1 MSKMNNKMR
10 LSITIIILVPVFIL
24 GALAIFSNTAAISNL
39 KKVNKTAMTI
49 ADEHM
54 VNISDLSEIE
64 KELQEIH
71 KKALSHIIATDLDT
85 LIATVAEVRAEQEIL
100 DNYLI
105 EYKDNLSEEDAG
117 AYNTIVSNYETM
129 KYEIANLM
137 AFSGNAE
144 KEKAFALANST
155 IKQCSDEMQRQV
167 EGMMVRAQESAS
179 QASDA
184 LTAEYNKAVLKNTMI
199 VVLSVI
205 ALLITLYSVFI
216 LIIRKLIVAN
226 HEINDI
232 IRGIDQSEGDLTKRI
247 SILSN
252 DEISDLGNGINTFM
266 GKLQSIMKMII
277 ENSRKL
283 EEVVS
288 EVQESVRTSNDSASD
303 LSAVTEELSAT
314 MQEVGHSA
322 TIINQNADSVR
333 SEVEM
338 IADKSNSINEYSK
351 RMKENADKMELDAKT
366 NMQETST
373 KVQEILEVLNQAI
386 ADSKSVE
393 QVNGLTNDILNISS
407 QTNLLALNASIEAAR
422 AGEAGKGFAVVAD
435 EIRQLAASSRQT
447 ANRIQEINSV
457 VINAVHN
464 LAGHSNNLVEYM
476 TDSILPEFENFVTSG
491 EQYRDN
497 ATYIEGVMNEFTTK
511 TDDLKRAVDE
521 IAASIETITDAIEDG
536 ARGVTGAAES
546 TQVLVTDMENISNR
560 MEENQLIAAA
570 LQKETDVF
578 KNF

>member
-1 MSKMNNKMR
+1 MNGKKR
-10 LSITIIILVPVFIL
+10 LSITVVILVPVFIL
-24 GALAIFSNTAAISNL
+24 GVLAIFSNITAISNL
-39 KKVNKTAMTI
+39 KRVNMTAVTI
-49 ADEHM
+49 SDEHM
-54 VNISDLSEIE
+54 VNISQLSDIE

-85 LIATVAEVRAEQEIL
+85 LIATVAEVRAEEEVL
-100 DNYLI
+100 DKYLV
-105 EYKDNLSEEDAG
+105 EYKDSLIEADAS
-117 AYNTIVSNYETM
+117 AYDTLVSNYETM

-144 KEKAFALANST
+144 KEQAFALANGT

-167 EGMMVRAQESAS
+167 EIMMESAQESAS

-184 LTAEYNKAVLKNTMI
+184 LTAEYNGAVLKNMI
-199 VVLSVI
+199 IVGLSVT
-205 ALLITLYSVFI
+205 ALLITLYSVFV

-226 HEINDI
+226 REINDI
-232 IRGIDQSEGDLTKRI
+232 INGIDQSQGDLTKRI

-252 DEISDLGNGINTFM
+252 DEIADLGNGINTFM

-303 LSAVTEELSAT
+303 LSAVTQELSAT

-322 TIINQNADSVR
+322 TIINQNAESVR
-333 SEVEM
+333 SEVEI
-338 IADKSNSINEYSK
+338 IADKSNSINDYSRK
-351 RMKENADKMELDAKT
+351 MKENADTMESNAKS

-386 ADSKSVE
+386 EESRSVE
-393 QVNGLTNDILNISS
+393 QVNGLTNDILSISS

-422 AGEAGKGFAVVAD
+422 AGDAGKGFAVVAD
-435 EIRQLAASSRQT
+435 EIRQLADSSRAT
-447 ANRIQEINSV
+447 ANRIQEINGV
-457 VINAVHN
+457 VTNAVQN
-464 LAGHSNNLVEYM
+464 LAVHSNNLVEYM
-476 TDSILPEFENFVTSG
+476 TNSILPEFENFVSSG

-497 ATYIEGVMNEFTTK
+497 ATYIEGVMNEFTAK

-521 IAASIETITDAIEDG
+521 IATSIETITDAIEEG

-546 TQVLVTDMENISNR
+546 TQVLVGDMENISNR
-560 MEENQLIAAA
+560 MEENQQIAAA

>member
-1 MSKMNNKMR
+1 MNGKKR
-10 LSITIIILVPVFIL
+10 LSITVVILVPVFIL
-24 GALAIFSNTAAISNL
+24 GVLAIFSNITAISNL
-39 KKVNKTAMTI
+39 KRVNMTAVTI
-49 ADEHM
+49 SDEHM
-54 VNISDLSEIE
+54 VNISQLSDIE

-85 LIATVAEVRAEQEIL
+85 LIATVAEVRAEEEVL
-100 DNYLI
+100 DKYLV
-105 EYKDNLSEEDAG
+105 EYKDSLIEADAS
-117 AYNTIVSNYETM
+117 AYDTLVSNYETM

-144 KEKAFALANST
+144 KEQAFALANGT

-167 EGMMVRAQESAS
+167 EIMMESAQESAS

-184 LTAEYNKAVLKNTMI
+184 LTAEYNGAVLKNMI
-199 VVLSVI
+199 IVGLSVT
-205 ALLITLYSVFI
+205 ALLITLYSVFV

-226 HEINDI
+226 REINDI
-232 IRGIDQSEGDLTKRI
+232 INGIDQSQGDLTKRI

-252 DEISDLGNGINTFM
+252 DEIADLGNGINTFM

-283 EEVVS
+283 EEVVN
-288 EVQESVRTSNDSASD
+288 EVQQSVRTSNDSASD
-303 LSAVTEELSAT
+303 LSAVTQELSAT

-322 TIINQNADSVR
+322 TIINQNAESVR
-333 SEVEM
+333 SEVEI
-338 IADKSNSINEYSK
+338 IAEKSNSINDYSRK
-351 RMKENADKMELDAKT
+351 MKENADAMESNAKA
-366 NMQETST
+366 NMQETGT

-386 ADSKSVE
+386 EESRSVE
-393 QVNGLTNDILNISS
+393 QVNGLTNDILSISS

-422 AGEAGKGFAVVAD
+422 AGDAGKGFAVVAD
-435 EIRQLAASSRQT
+435 EIRQLADSSRAT
-447 ANRIQEINSV
+447 ANRIQEINGV
-457 VINAVHN
+457 VTNAVQN
-464 LAGHSNNLVEYM
+464 LAGQSNNLVEYM
-476 TDSILPEFENFVTSG
+476 TNSILPEFENFVSSG

-497 ATYIEGVMNEFTTK
+497 ATYIEGVMNEFASK
-511 TDDLKRAVDE
+511 TDDLKHAVDE
-521 IAASIETITDAIEDG
+521 IASSIETITDAIDEG
-536 ARGVTGAAES
+536 AKGVTGAAES

-560 MEENQLIAAA
+560 MDENQLIAAA

>member
-1 MSKMNNKMR
+1 MNGKKR
-10 LSITIIILVPVFIL
+10 LSITIVILVPVFIL
-24 GALAIFSNTAAISNL
+24 GALAVFSNIAAISNL
-39 KKVNKTAMTI
+39 KRVNMTAVTI

-54 VNISDLSEIE
+54 VNISQLSNIE

-85 LIATVAEVRAEQEIL
+85 LIATVAEVRAEEEIL
-100 DNYLI
+100 DQCLA
-105 EYKDNLSEEDAG
+105 EYKESLEDEDATV
-117 AYNTIVSNYETM
+117 YNNILSNYDTM

-144 KEKAFALANST
+144 KEKAFALANGT

-167 EGMMVRAQESAS
+167 EGMMERAQESAT
-179 QASDA
+179 QASDV
-184 LTAEYNKAVLKNTMI
+184 LTAEYNRAVFKNTII

-205 ALLITLYSVFI
+205 AFLITLYSVFI
-216 LIIRKLIVAN
+216 LIIRKLIIAN

-232 IRGIDQSEGDLTKRI
+232 INGIDQSQGDLTKRI

-252 DEISDLGNGINTFM
+252 DEIADLGNGINTFM

-288 EVQESVRTSNDSASD
+288 EVQQSVRTSNDSASD

-338 IADKSNSINEYSK
+338 IADKSSSINDYSK
-351 RMKENADKMELDAKT
+351 KMKENADKMELDART
-366 NMQETST
+366 NMKETST

-386 ADSKSVE
+386 EDSKSVE
-393 QVNGLTNDILNISS
+393 QVNGLTNDILKISS

-422 AGEAGKGFAVVAD
+422 AGEAGKGFAVVAS
-435 EIRQLAASSRQT
+435 EISQLATASQSA
-447 ANRIQEINSV
+447 ANRIQTINSR
-457 VINAVHN
+457 VIHAVDNLVENAN
-464 LAGHSNNLVEYM
+464 GLVEYM
-476 TDSILPEFENFVTSG
+476 NASILPEFKNFVTGGS
-491 EQYRDN
+491 EYRSKAN
-497 ATYIEGVMNEFTTK
+497 YIENVMCDFSARMDGLQGTIG
-511 TDDLKRAVDE
+511 E
-521 IAASIETITDAIEDG
+521 IADSIGLITNAIEDG
-536 ARGVTGAAES
+536 VGGVSNAADS
-546 TQVLVTDMENISNR
+546 TQVLLTDMESIAQH
-560 MEENQLIAAA
+560 MDENQAIAVN
-570 LQKETDVF
+570 LKRETEIF
-578 KNF
+578 RQL

>member
-1 MSKMNNKMR
+1 MNKMNNKMR

-39 KKVNKTAMTI
+39 KKVNTTAVTI
-49 ADEHM
+49 SDEHM
-54 VNISDLSEIE
+54 VNISDLSDIE

-85 LIATVAEVRAEQEIL
+85 LIATVAEVRAEEEVL
-100 DNYLI
+100 DNYLK
-105 EYKDNLSEEDAG
+105 EFKDNLEEEDAS
-117 AYNTIVSNYETM
+117 AYNTILSNYETM

-144 KEKAFALANST
+144 KEKAFELANGT

-167 EGMMVRAQESAS
+167 ESMMARAQASAM

-184 LTAEYNKAVLKNTMI
+184 LTAEYNKAVLKNTII

-266 GKLQSIMKMII
+266 SKLQSIMKMII

-351 RMKENADKMELDAKT
+351 KMKENADKMELDART

-386 ADSKSVE
+386 EDSKSVE

-476 TDSILPEFENFVTSG
+476 TDSILPEFENFVSSG

-560 MEENQLIAAA
+560 MDENQLIAAA

-578 KNF
+578 KSF

>member
-1 MSKMNNKMR
+1 MNGKKR

-24 GALAIFSNTAAISNL
+24 GVLAIFSNITAISNL
-39 KKVNKTAMTI
+39 RRVNTTAVTI
-49 ADEHM
+49 SDEHM
-54 VNISDLSEIE
+54 VNISQLSDIE

-85 LIATVAEVRAEQEIL
+85 LIATVAEVRAEEELL
-100 DNYLI
+100 DEYLV
-105 EYKDNLSEEDAG
+105 EYKDSLVEANAS
-117 AYNTIVSNYETM
+117 AYNVLVSNYETM

-137 AFSGNAE
+137 AYSGNAE
-144 KEKAFALANST
+144 KEAAFALANST

-167 EGMMVRAQESAS
+167 EIMMQSAQESAS

-184 LTAEYNKAVLKNTMI
+184 LTAEYNSAVFKNMI
-199 VVLSVI
+199 IVGLSVV
-205 ALLITLYSVFI
+205 ALLITLYGVFV

-226 HEINDI
+226 REINDI
-232 IRGIDQSEGDLTKRI
+232 INGIDQSQGDLTKRI
-247 SILSN
+247 SILTI
-252 DEISDLGNGINTFM
+252 DEIGDLGNGINTFM

-288 EVQESVRTSNDSASD
+288 EVQESVKTSNDSASD
-303 LSAVTEELSAT
+303 LSAVTQELSAT

-322 TIINQNADSVR
+322 TIINQNAESVR
-333 SEVEM
+333 SEVEV
-338 IADKSNSINEYSK
+338 IADKSNSINDYSK
-351 RMKENADKMELDAKT
+351 KMKENADQMESNAKS

-386 ADSKSVE
+386 AESKSVE
-393 QVNGLTNDILNISS
+393 QVNGLTNDILSISS

-435 EIRQLAASSRQT
+435 EIRQLADSSRAT
-447 ANRIQEINSV
+447 ANRIQEINGV
-457 VINAVHN
+457 VTNAVQN

-476 TDSILPEFENFVTSG
+476 TNSILPEFENFVSSG

-497 ATYIEGVMNEFTTK
+497 ATYIESVMNEFTAK

-521 IAASIETITDAIEDG
+521 IAASIETITDAIEEG

-546 TQVLVTDMENISNR
+546 TQVLVEDMENISNR
-560 MEENQLIAAA
+560 MDENQQIAQA
-570 LQKETDVF
+570 LQRETDVF

>member
-1 MSKMNNKMR
+1 MNGKKR
-10 LSITIIILVPVFIL
+10 LSITIVILVPVFIL
-24 GALAIFSNTAAISNL
+24 GALAVFSNIAAISNL
-39 KKVNKTAMTI
+39 KKVNMTAVTI

-54 VNISDLSEIE
+54 VNISQLSNIE

-85 LIATVAEVRAEQEIL
+85 LIATVAEVRAEEEIL
-100 DNYLI
+100 DQCLV
-105 EYKDNLSEEDAG
+105 EYKESLEDEDATV
-117 AYNTIVSNYETM
+117 YNAILSNYDTM

-144 KEKAFALANST
+144 KEKAFVLANGT

-167 EGMMVRAQESAS
+167 EGMMERAQESAT
-179 QASDA
+179 QASNV
-184 LTAEYNKAVLKNTMI
+184 LTAEYNRAVFKNTLI

-205 ALLITLYSVFI
+205 AFLITLYSVFI
-216 LIIRKLIVAN
+216 LIIRKLIIAN

-232 IRGIDQSEGDLTKRI
+232 INGIDQSQGDLTKRI

-252 DEISDLGNGINTFM
+252 DEIADLGNGINTFM

-288 EVQESVRTSNDSASD
+288 EVQQSVRTSNDSASD

-338 IADKSNSINEYSK
+338 IADKSSSINDYSK
-351 RMKENADKMELDAKT
+351 KMKENADKMELDART
-366 NMQETST
+366 NMKETST

-386 ADSKSVE
+386 EDSKSVE
-393 QVNGLTNDILNISS
+393 QVNGLTNDILKISS

-435 EIRQLAASSRQT
+435 EIRQLASSSRQT

-476 TDSILPEFENFVTSG
+476 TDSILPEFENFVSSG

-497 ATYIEGVMNEFTTK
+497 ATYIEGVMNEFTAK

-521 IAASIETITDAIEDG
+521 IASSIETITDAIEEG
-536 ARGVTGAAES
+536 AKGVTGAAES
-546 TQVLVTDMENISNR
+546 TQILVSDMENISNR
-560 MEENQLIAAA
+560 MDENQQIAAA
-570 LQKETDVF
+570 LQRETDVF
-578 KNF
+578 KSF

>member
-1 MSKMNNKMR
+1 MNGKKR

-24 GALAIFSNTAAISNL
+24 GALAIYSNIAAINNL
-39 KKVNKTAMTI
+39 KRVNSTAVTI
-49 ADEHM
+49 SDEHM
-54 VNISDLSEIE
+54 VNISQLSNIE

-85 LIATVAEVRAEQEIL
+85 LIATVAEVRAEEEIL
-100 DNYLI
+100 DGYLI
-105 EYKDNLSEEDAG
+105 EYKNSLLEADAA
-117 AYNTIVSNYETM
+117 AYDSLVKNYETM

-144 KEKAFALANST
+144 KETAFALANGT

-167 EGMMVRAQESAS
+167 EIMMEYAQQSAT
-179 QASDA
+179 QASEA
-184 LTAEYNKAVLKNTMI
+184 LTAEYSKAVFKNTVI
-199 VVLSVI
+199 VVLSVV
-205 ALLITLYSVFI
+205 ALFITLYSVFI

-232 IRGIDQSEGDLTKRI
+232 INGIDQSQGDLTKRI

-252 DEISDLGNGINTFM
+252 DEIADLGNGINTFM

-338 IADKSNSINEYSK
+338 IADKSSSINDYSK
-351 RMKENADKMELDAKT
+351 KMKENADKMESDAKT

-386 ADSKSVE
+386 EDSKSVE

-435 EIRQLAASSRQT
+435 EIRQLAASRRET
-447 ANRIQEINSV
+447 ANRIQEINGV

-476 TDSILPEFENFVTSG
+476 TDAILPEFENFVSSG

-497 ATYIEGVMNEFTTK
+497 ATYIEGVMNEFTAK

-521 IAASIETITDAIEDG
+521 IAKSIETITDAIEEG

-546 TQVLVTDMENISNR
+546 TQVLVEDMENISNR
-560 MEENQLIAAA
+560 MDENQQIAAA

>member
-105 EYKDNLSEEDAG
+105 EYKDNLSEEDAD

-184 LTAEYNKAVLKNTMI
+184 LTAEYNKAVLKNTII

>member
-1 MSKMNNKMR
+1 MKGKKR
-10 LSITIIILVPVFIL
+10 LSITIVILVPVFIL
-24 GALAIFSNTAAISNL
+24 GILAIYSNVAAINNL
-39 KKVNKTAMTI
+39 KRVNTTAVVI
-49 ADEHM
+49 SDEHM
-54 VNISDLSEIE
+54 VNISQLSNIE
-64 KELQEIH
+64 KEMQEIH

-85 LIATVAEVRAEQEIL
+85 LIATVAEVRAEEEIL
-100 DNYLI
+100 DTYLV
-105 EYKDNLSEEDAG
+105 EYKDSLVEANAS
-117 AYNTIVSNYETM
+117 AYNTLVSSYETM

-137 AFSGNAE
+137 AYSGNAE
-144 KEKAFALANST
+144 KELAFALANGT
-155 IKQCSDEMQRQV
+155 IKQCSNEMQRQV
-167 EGMMVRAQESAS
+167 EIMMESAQESAT

-184 LTAEYNKAVLKNTMI
+184 LTAEYNRAVLTNMGI
-199 VVLSVI
+199 VGLSVV
-205 ALLITLYSVFI
+205 ALLITLYSVFV

-232 IRGIDQSEGDLTKRI
+232 INGIDQSQGDLTKRI

-252 DEISDLGNGINTFM
+252 DEIADLGNGINTFM

-303 LSAVTEELSAT
+303 LSAVTQELSAT

-322 TIINQNADSVR
+322 TIINQNAESVR

-338 IADKSNSINEYSK
+338 IADKSNSINDYSK
-351 RMKENADKMELDAKT
+351 KMKENADIMESNAKA
-366 NMQETST
+366 NMHETST

-386 ADSKSVE
+386 EESKSVE
-393 QVNGLTNDILNISS
+393 QVNGLTNDILSISS

-422 AGEAGKGFAVVAD
+422 AGDAGKGFAVVAD
-435 EIRQLAASSRQT
+435 EIRQLADSSRAT
-447 ANRIQEINSV
+447 ANRIQEINGV
-457 VINAVHN
+457 VTNAVQN

-476 TDSILPEFENFVTSG
+476 TNSILPEFENFVSSG

-497 ATYIEGVMNEFTTK
+497 ATYIEGVMNEFTAK

-521 IAASIETITDAIEDG
+521 IAASIETITDAIEEG

-546 TQVLVTDMENISNR
+546 TQVLVEDMENISNR
-560 MEENQLIAAA
+560 MDENQQIAAA

>member
-54 VNISDLSEIE
+54 VNISELSEIE

-184 LTAEYNKAVLKNTMI
+184 LTAEYNKAVLKNTII

>member
-54 VNISDLSEIE
+54 VNISELSEIE

-117 AYNTIVSNYETM
+117 AYNRIVSNYETM
-129 KYEIANLM
+129 KYEFANLM

-184 LTAEYNKAVLKNTMI
+184 LTAEYNKAVLKNTII

>member
-1 MSKMNNKMR
+1 MKRKKR
-10 LSITIIILVPVFIL
+10 LSITIVILVPVFIL
-24 GALAIFSNTAAISNL
+24 GALAVFSNIAAISNL
-39 KKVNKTAMTI
+39 KKVNMTAVTI
-49 ADEHM
+49 TDEHM
-54 VNISDLSEIE
+54 INISQLSNIE

-85 LIATVAEVRAEQEIL
+85 LIATVNEVRAEQEVL
-100 DNYLI
+100 DQLFA
-105 EYKDNLSEEDAG
+105 EYKSSLQKEDTA
-117 AYNTIVSNYETM
+117 AYNNILSNYETM

-144 KEKAFALANST
+144 KEKAFVLANST
-155 IKQCSDEMQRQV
+155 IKQCSDEMQHQV
-167 EGMMVRAQESAS
+167 EIMMERAQESAT
-179 QASDA
+179 QASEA
-184 LTAEYNKAVLKNTMI
+184 LTAEYNRAVFKNTII
-199 VVLSVI
+199 VILSVI

-216 LIIRKLIVAN
+216 LIIRKLIIVN

-232 IRGIDQSEGDLTKRI
+232 INGIDQSQGDLTKRI
-247 SILSN
+247 DILSN
-252 DEISDLGNGINTFM
+252 DEIADLGNGINTFM
-266 GKLQSIMKMII
+266 SKLQSIMKMII

-288 EVQESVRTSNDSASD
+288 EVQQSVRTSNDSASD
-303 LSAVTEELSAT
+303 LSAVTQELSAT

-333 SEVEM
+333 IEVEM
-338 IADKSNSINEYSK
+338 IADKSNSINDYSK
-351 RMKENADKMELDAKT
+351 KMKENADKMELDAKM

-386 ADSKSVE
+386 EDSKSVE
-393 QVNGLTNDILNISS
+393 QVNGLTNDILKISS

-422 AGEAGKGFAVVAD
+422 AGEAGKGFAVVAN
-435 EIRQLAASSRQT
+435 EIRQLASSSRQT

-476 TDSILPEFENFVTSG
+476 TDSILPEFENFVSSG

-497 ATYIEGVMNEFTTK
+497 ATYIEEVMNEFTAK

-521 IAASIETITDAIEDG
+521 IASSIDTITDAIEEG
-536 ARGVTGAAES
+536 ARGVIGAAES
-546 TQVLVTDMENISNR
+546 TQVLVGDMENISNR
-560 MEENQLIAAA
+560 MDENQQIAAA
-570 LQKETDVF
+570 LQRETDVF

>member
-39 KKVNKTAMTI
+39 KKVNTTAMTI

-144 KEKAFALANST
+144 KEKAFTLANST

-184 LTAEYNKAVLKNTMI
+184 LTAEYNKAVLKNTII

-338 IADKSNSINEYSK
+338 IADKSNSINDYSRK
-351 RMKENADKMELDAKT
+351 MKENADAMESNAKA
-366 NMQETST
+366 NMQETGT

-386 ADSKSVE
+386 EESRSVE
-393 QVNGLTNDILNISS
+393 QVNGLTNDILSISS
-407 QTNLLALNASIEAAR
+407 QTSLLALNASIEAAR
-422 AGEAGKGFAVVAD
+422 AGDAGKGFAVVAD
-435 EIRQLAASSRQT
+435 EIRQLADSSRAT
-447 ANRIQEINSV
+447 ANRIQEINGV
-457 VINAVHN
+457 VTNAVQN
-464 LAGHSNNLVEYM
+464 LAGQSNNLVEYM
-476 TDSILPEFENFVTSG
+476 TNSILPEFENFVSSG

-497 ATYIEGVMNEFTTK
+497 ATYIEGVMNEFASK
-511 TDDLKRAVDE
+511 TDDLKHAVDE
-521 IAASIETITDAIEDG
+521 IASSIETITDAIDEG
-536 ARGVTGAAES
+536 AKGVTGAAES

-560 MEENQLIAAA
+560 MDENQLIAAA

>member
-1 MSKMNNKMR
+1 MNRKKR
-10 LSITIIILVPVFIL
+10 LSITIVILVPVFIL
-24 GALAIFSNTAAISNL
+24 GALAVFSNIAAISNL
-39 KKVNKTAMTI
+39 KRVNMTAVTI

-54 VNISDLSEIE
+54 INISQLS
-64 KELQEIH
+64 KLQEIH

-85 LIATVAEVRAEQEIL
+85 LIATVDEVRAEQEVL
-100 DNYLI
+100 DQYLA
-105 EYKDNLSEEDAG
+105 EYKNSLEEEDTI
-117 AYNTIVSNYETM
+117 AYNTILSNYDTM

-137 AFSGNAE
+137 AFSG
-144 KEKAFALANST
+144 KEKAFILANGT

-167 EGMMVRAQESAS
+167 EGMMERAQESAS

-184 LTAEYNKAVLKNTMI
+184 LTAEYNKAVLKNTII
-199 VVLSVI
+199 VVLSII
-205 ALLITLYSVFI
+205 AFLITLYSVFI
-216 LIIRKLIVAN
+216 LMIRKLIIAN

-232 IRGIDQSEGDLTKRI
+232 INGIDQSQGDLTKRI

-252 DEISDLGNGINTFM
+252 DEIADLGNGINTFM

-288 EVQESVRTSNDSASD
+288 EVQQSVRTSNDSASD
-303 LSAVTEELSAT
+303 LSAVTQELSAT

-338 IADKSNSINEYSK
+338 IADKSSSINDYSK
-351 RMKENADKMELDAKT
+351 KMKENADKMELDART

-386 ADSKSVE
+386 EDSKSVE
-393 QVNGLTNDILNISS
+393 QVNGLTNDILKISS

-422 AGEAGKGFAVVAD
+422 AGEAGKGFAVVAN
-435 EIRQLAASSRQT
+435 EIRQLASSSRQT

-476 TDSILPEFENFVTSG
+476 TDSILPEFENFVSSG

-521 IAASIETITDAIEDG
+521 IASSIETITDAIEEG
-536 ARGVTGAAES
+536 AKGVTGAAES
-546 TQVLVTDMENISNR
+546 TQILVSDMENISNR
-560 MEENQLIAAA
+560 MDENQQIAAA
-570 LQKETDVF
+570 LQRETNVF
-578 KNF
+578 KSF

>member
-1 MSKMNNKMR
+1 MKRKKR
-10 LSITIIILVPVFIL
+10 LSITIVILVPVFIL
-24 GALAIFSNTAAISNL
+24 GALAVFSNIAAISNL
-39 KKVNKTAMTI
+39 KKVNMTAVTI
-49 ADEHM
+49 TDEHM
-54 VNISDLSEIE
+54 INISQLSNIE

-85 LIATVAEVRAEQEIL
+85 LIATVNEVRAEQEVL
-100 DNYLI
+100 DQLFA
-105 EYKDNLSEEDAG
+105 EYKSSLQKEDTA
-117 AYNTIVSNYETM
+117 AYNNILSNYETM

-144 KEKAFALANST
+144 KEKAFVLANST
-155 IKQCSDEMQRQV
+155 IKQCSDEMQHQV
-167 EGMMVRAQESAS
+167 EIMMERAQESAT
-179 QASDA
+179 QASEA
-184 LTAEYNKAVLKNTMI
+184 LTAEYNRAVFKNTII
-199 VVLSVI
+199 VILSVI

-216 LIIRKLIVAN
+216 LIIRKLIIVN

-232 IRGIDQSEGDLTKRI
+232 INGIDQSQGDLTKRI
-247 SILSN
+247 DILSN
-252 DEISDLGNGINTFM
+252 DEIADLGNGINTFM
-266 GKLQSIMKMII
+266 SKLQSIMKMII

-288 EVQESVRTSNDSASD
+288 EVQQSVRTSNDSASD
-303 LSAVTEELSAT
+303 LSAVTQELSAT

-333 SEVEM
+333 IEVEM
-338 IADKSNSINEYSK
+338 IADKSDSINDYSK
-351 RMKENADKMELDAKT
+351 KMKENADKMELDAKM

-386 ADSKSVE
+386 EDSKSVE
-393 QVNGLTNDILNISS
+393 QVNGLTNDILKISS

-422 AGEAGKGFAVVAD
+422 AGEAGKGFAVVAN
-435 EIRQLAASSRQT
+435 EIRQLASSSRQT

-476 TDSILPEFENFVTSG
+476 TDSILPEFENFVSSG

-497 ATYIEGVMNEFTTK
+497 ATYIEEVMNEFTAK

-521 IAASIETITDAIEDG
+521 IASSIDTITDSIEEG
-536 ARGVTGAAES
+536 ARGVIGAAES
-546 TQVLVTDMENISNR
+546 TQVLVGDMENISNR
-560 MEENQLIAAA
+560 MDENQQIAAA
-570 LQKETDVF
+570 LQRETDVF

>member
-1 MSKMNNKMR
+1 MNGKKR
-10 LSITIIILVPVFIL
+10 LSITIVILVPVFIL
-24 GALAIFSNTAAISNL
+24 GALAVFSNIAAISNL
-39 KKVNKTAMTI
+39 KKVNMTAVTI
-49 ADEHM
+49 AAEHM
-54 VNISDLSEIE
+54 VNISQLSNIE

-85 LIATVAEVRAEQEIL
+85 LIAMVAEVRAEQEVL
-100 DNYLI
+100 DQYLM
-105 EYKDNLSEEDAG
+105 EYKNSLDEEDTT
-117 AYNTIVSNYETM
+117 AYNTILSNYDTM

-137 AFSGNAE
+137 AFSGDAE
-144 KEKAFALANST
+144 KEKAFVLANGT

-167 EGMMVRAQESAS
+167 EGMMERAQESAM
-179 QASDA
+179 QASNV
-184 LTAEYNKAVLKNTMI
+184 LTAEYNRAVFKNTLI

-205 ALLITLYSVFI
+205 AFVITLYSVFI
-216 LIIRKLIVAN
+216 LIIRKLIIAN

-232 IRGIDQSEGDLTKRI
+232 INGIDQSQGDLTKRI

-252 DEISDLGNGINTFM
+252 DEIADLGNGINTFM

-288 EVQESVRTSNDSASD
+288 EVQQSVRTSNDSASD

-338 IADKSNSINEYSK
+338 IADKCSSINDYSK
-351 RMKENADKMELDAKT
+351 KMKENADKMELDART
-366 NMQETST
+366 NMKETST

-386 ADSKSVE
+386 EDSKSVE
-393 QVNGLTNDILNISS
+393 QVNGLTNDILKISS

-435 EIRQLAASSRQT
+435 EIRQLASSSRQT

-476 TDSILPEFENFVTSG
+476 TDSILPEFENFVSSG

-497 ATYIEGVMNEFTTK
+497 ATYIEGVMNEFTAK

-521 IAASIETITDAIEDG
+521 IASSIETITDAIEEG
-536 ARGVTGAAES
+536 AKGVTGAAES
-546 TQVLVTDMENISNR
+546 TQILVTDMENISNR
-560 MEENQLIAAA
+560 MDENQQIAAA
-570 LQKETDVF
+570 LQRETDIF
-578 KNF
+578 KSF

>member
-1 MSKMNNKMR
+1 MNGKKR
-10 LSITIIILVPVFIL
+10 LSITIVILVPVFIL
-24 GALAIFSNTAAISNL
+24 GALAVFSNIAAISNL
-39 KKVNKTAMTI
+39 KKVNMTAVTI

-54 VNISDLSEIE
+54 VNISQLSNIE

-85 LIATVAEVRAEQEIL
+85 LIATVAEVRAEEEIL
-100 DNYLI
+100 DQCLA
-105 EYKDNLSEEDAG
+105 EYKESLEDEDATV
-117 AYNTIVSNYETM
+117 YNNILSNYDTM

-144 KEKAFALANST
+144 KEKAFALANGT

-167 EGMMVRAQESAS
+167 EGMMERAQESAT
-179 QASDA
+179 QASDV
-184 LTAEYNKAVLKNTMI
+184 LTAEYNRAVFKNTLI

-205 ALLITLYSVFI
+205 AFLITLYSVFI
-216 LIIRKLIVAN
+216 LIIRKLIIAN

-232 IRGIDQSEGDLTKRI
+232 INGIDQSQGDLTKRI

-252 DEISDLGNGINTFM
+252 DEIADLGNGINTFM

-283 EEVVS
+283 EEVVN
-288 EVQESVRTSNDSASD
+288 EVQQSVRTSNDSASD

-338 IADKSNSINEYSK
+338 IADKSSSINDYSK
-351 RMKENADKMELDAKT
+351 KMKENADKMELDART
-366 NMQETST
+366 NMKETSI

-386 ADSKSVE
+386 EDSKSVE
-393 QVNGLTNDILNISS
+393 QVNGLTNDILKISS

-435 EIRQLAASSRQT
+435 EIRQLASSSRQT

-476 TDSILPEFENFVTSG
+476 TDSILPEFENFVSSG

-497 ATYIEGVMNEFTTK
+497 ATYIEGVMNEFTAK

-521 IAASIETITDAIEDG
+521 IASSIDTITDAIEEG

-546 TQVLVTDMENISNR
+546 TQILVSDMENISNR
-560 MEENQLIAAA
+560 MDENQQIAAA
-570 LQKETDVF
+570 LQRETDVF
-578 KNF
+578 KSF

>member
-1 MSKMNNKMR
+1 M
-10 LSITIIILVPVFIL
+10 TIIILVPVFIL

-39 KKVNKTAMTI
+39 KKVNTTAMTI

-167 EGMMVRAQESAS
+167 EGMMMRAQESAS

-184 LTAEYNKAVLKNTMI
+184 LTAEYNKAVLKNTII

>member
-1 MSKMNNKMR
+1 MNKMNNKMR

-54 VNISDLSEIE
+54 VNISELSEIE

-184 LTAEYNKAVLKNTMI
+184 LTAEYNKAVLKNTII

>member
-85 LIATVAEVRAEQEIL
+85 LIATVAEGRAEQEIL

-184 LTAEYNKAVLKNTMI
+184 LTAEYNKAVLKNTII